1 MLALMASKV
10 NVEQKLPMESPS
22 FTEIDPRY
30 EQLFYGRQV
39 QELNSGAFSVVSVVD
54 DETVIKATSCIPSA
68 NFLTAL
74 LAIES
79 IATAPWQRPIA
90 GLPRVFE
97 GLGVIAE
104 DADGQPYFG
113 FRMERL
119 FDEPM
124 QNMQRGV
131 ADTQKQALLEK
142 LSAAYSAYQRI
153 QNSEQNFE
161 FTDTEASIEVA
172 CRLAND
178 STNPLREGFAF
189 IAAFLVRQTATKTI
203 MDLMRPENLMFS
215 REGELILADPVAGVY
230 DELGLNVPSP
240 DCTTDKGAMGTSGLR
255 CSTKAM
261 AVAFQNCTTP

>member
-54 DETVIKATSCIPSA
+54 DETVIKATCCIPSA

-97 GLGVIAE
+97 ELGAIAK
-104 DADGQPYFG
+104 DADGQHYFG

-119 FDEPM
+119 FDTPEPKG
-124 QNMQRGV
+124 QRNT
-131 ADTQKQALLEK
+131 ADAQKQPLLEK
-142 LSAAYSAYQRI
+142 LNAAYLAYQRR
-153 QNSEQNFE
+153 QDNHQNFV

-172 CRLAND
+172 QRLAND
-178 STNPLREGFAF
+178 STNPLGEGFAF
-189 IAAFLVRQTATKTI
+189 IAEFLGRQTATKTV

-230 DELGLNVPSP
+230 DELNLNVPSP
-240 DCTTDKGAMGTSGLR
+240 NCTTHKGPMGTSGLR